1 MLFVTGLSGNTG
13 QALFPHIRHENI
25 VTVSRQKQTFPHNVI
40 CHEGDLDDRTFIESL
55 FQKYQFTEVIHIAN
69 IRYTKMIIELAEKYR
84 VQRVI
89 AIHTTGVYSKYRS
102 CSALYEEIEQT
113 LQKMALTHT
122 SYVILRPTMIYGN
135 ERDHNMQ
142 KLIRFLAQSPAF
154 PIFGDGQSML
164 QPVHVKDL
172 AAAIATV
179 YARKDIQNDHFDL
192 SGGSII
198 SYKELITFLANA
210 LDRRVYVVPV
220 PFSVATACVRLYNLL
235 PNAII
240 STEQVLRLQEH
251 KVYSHEKAKR
261 VFGYQPRSLE
271 EGLLEEVFI
280 LQQKGLIS

>member
-55 FQKYQFTEVIHIAN
+55 FQQYQFTEVIHIAN
-69 IRYTKMIIELAEKYR
+69 IRYTEMIVELAEKYH

-179 YARKDIQNDHFDL
+179 YVRKDIQNDHFDL